1 MVSILRILFFFVIS
15 LLPENTPEQAV
26 FLDDKCE
33 EFSKQVCPAVL
44 PGASH
49 LGVSTN
55 TQQ

>member
-33 EFSKQVCPAVL
+33 EFSKQVCPAC
-44 PGASH
+44 GS
-49 LGVSTN
+49 
-55 TQQ
+55 